1 MIDMNSRDY
10 PLILLEILVIVLVF
24 SLFFVIIKDQKGLN
38 GELSRQKKYTIYL
51 GTNDKDTL
59 KQEIP
64 TETIREQMHEICMKY
79 VDGYT
84 VSVADGFYRD
94 SDGNLT
100 HEVSLVYVFIDAPI
114 DSIQKIMDEALIKF
128 NQSSI
133 LVEMN
138 RERSTLYSGKKRT
151 N

>member
-1 MIDMNSRDY
+1 MYSRNSDSLLY
-10 PLILLEILVIVLVF
+10 FLIGLLIFTLVVAL
-24 SLFFVIIKDQKGLN
+24 IKDNKGLN

-59 KQEIP
+59 KPEIP
-64 TETIREQMHEICMKY
+64 LETIREQMHEICIKY

-94 SDGNLT
+94 GDGNIT
-100 HEVSLVYVFIDAPI
+100 HEVSLVYVFIDVPI
-114 DSIQKIMDEALIKF
+114 DSVQKIMDEALAKF

-133 LVEMN
+133 LLEVN
-138 RERSTLYSGKKRT
+138 RERGTFYSGDKRKH
-151 N
+151 

>member
-1 MIDMNSRDY
+1 MVFA
-10 PLILLEILVIVLVF
+10 LVVA
-24 SLFFVIIKDQKGLN
+24 IIQNNKGLN
-38 GELSRQKKYTIYL
+38 GELTRQKKYTIYL

-64 TETIREQMHEICMKY
+64 TETIREQMHEICIKY

-94 SDGNLT
+94 AAGNIS
-100 HEVSLVYVFIDAPI
+100 HEVSLVYVFIDVPI
-114 DSIQKIMDEALIKF
+114 DSVQKIMDEALMKF

-133 LVEMN
+133 LLEVN
-138 RERSTLYSGKKRT
+138 KERGTFYSGDKRKH
-151 N
+151 

>member
-1 MIDMNSRDY
+1 MYSRNSDSLLY
-10 PLILLEILVIVLVF
+10 FLIGVLIFTLVVTLV
-24 SLFFVIIKDQKGLN
+24 KDNRGLN

-59 KQEIP
+59 KPEIP
-64 TETIREQMHEICMKY
+64 LETIREQMHEICIKY

-94 SDGNLT
+94 GDGNIT
-100 HEVSLVYVFIDAPI
+100 HEVSLVYVFIDVPI
-114 DSIQKIMDEALIKF
+114 DSVQKIMDEALTKF

-133 LVEMN
+133 LLEVN
-138 RERSTLYSGKKRT
+138 RERGTFYSGSKRQH
-151 N
+151 

>member
-1 MIDMNSRDY
+1 MIFT
-10 PLILLEILVIVLVF
+10 LVVTL
-24 SLFFVIIKDQKGLN
+24 IKDNKGLN

-51 GTNDKDTL
+51 GVNDKDTL

-64 TETIREQMHEICMKY
+64 TETIRAQMHEICIKY

-94 SDGNLT
+94 GNGNIT

-114 DSIQKIMDEALIKF
+114 DSVQNIMDEALVKF

-133 LVEMN
+133 LLEVN
-138 RERSTLYSGKKRT
+138 RERGTFYSGDKRKH
-151 N
+151 

>member
-1 MIDMNSRDY
+1 MYSRDNY
-10 PLILLEILVIVLVF
+10 SLILLEVILIVMTAVLIGT
-24 SLFFVIIKDQKGLN
+24 IIKDNKGLN

-51 GTNDKDTL
+51 GVNDKDTL

-64 TETIREQMHEICMKY
+64 TETIRAQMHEICIKY

-94 SDGNLT
+94 DAGNIT
-100 HEVSLVYVFIDAPI
+100 HEVSLVYIFIDAPI
-114 DSIQKIMDEALIKF
+114 DSVQKIMDEALAKF

-133 LVEMN
+133 LLEVN
-138 RERSTLYSGKKRT
+138 RERGTLYSGNKRKH
-151 N
+151 

>member
-1 MIDMNSRDY
+1 MKSQNFT
-10 PLILLEILVIVLVF
+10 LIFLEIVVVALVF
-24 SLFFVIIKDQKGLN
+24 VFVVTVVEYKSSLK
-38 GELSRQKKYTIYL
+38 GELSRQRKYTLYL

-64 TETIREQMHEICMKY
+64 TETIKEQMHEICIKY

-84 VSVADGFYRD
+84 LSIEDGFYRD
-94 SDGNLT
+94 ANGNIT
-100 HEVSLVYVFIDAPI
+100 HEIALVYVFIDVPI

-133 LVEMN
+133 LLEES
-138 RERSTLYSGKKRT
+138 RIRSTFYNGK
-151 N
+151 